1 MSAVGRQLEIGWTGA
16 FEAFRAKAPDVVGG
30 LASRAFREGCSLV
43 LRTQTTSRDRR
54 SLRSAGGHLDGMD
67 FMDGMDSEPR
77 SAAVAGG
84 GRGGVERSRGGCWV
98 RAGRGCFGRGPRHAV
113 VARFARRAVS
123 WTKWTS
129 WTEWTPNREALHLRR
144 TGGVHRMLR
153 GDGLL
158 RVDGWRL
165 GRGPRHAVDARFAR
179 RAVTW
184 TRWTRMDRDGHGWTR
199 WTRTAKRCTCGGRA
213 ACIGCSGATASCGS
227 MAGVLGAGHVMRS
240 TLASLGGRSIGRDGL
255 HGRNGPEP
263 RSAAAAAGGRGG
275 VERSRGGCRV
285 RAGRW
290 CFGRGPHHAV
300 DARFARPG
308 ILWTRWTS
316 WTEWTSEPRI
326 AAGAAVGWRRLEC
339 GGSGRLAWT
348 LRAHEPAP
356 ARERFS
362 RREPRT
368 ARSSPG
374 PIRAHVGA
382 CDP

>member
-1 MSAVGRQLEIGWTGA
+1 MKPSRAMHRCGTTDNGKATAPRGSAESLVCAR
-16 FEAFRAKAPDVVGG
+16 
-30 LASRAFREGCSLV
+30 ASRTWVTG
-43 LRTQTTSRDRR
+43 LRR
-54 SLRSAGGHLDGMD
+54 
-67 FMDGMDSEPR
+67 
-77 SAAVAGG
+77 
-84 GRGGVERSRGGCWV
+84 GRFVRGVRW
-98 RAGRGCFGRGPRHAV
+98 CFGRGPRHAV

-227 MAGVLGAGHVMRS
+227 MAGVLGAGHVTRS

-263 RSAAAAAGGRGG
+263 RSAAVAKSASRDRQPASTAPRLRTKDGDRATATPLPQVAKRRRGRSDRERSERDGRGSSIPM
-275 VERSRGGCRV
+275 ES
-285 RAGRW
+285 
-290 CFGRGPHHAV
+290 
-300 DARFARPG
+300 
-308 ILWTRWTS
+308 
-316 WTEWTSEPRI
+316 
-326 AAGAAVGWRRLEC
+326 
-339 GGSGRLAWT
+339 
-348 LRAHEPAP
+348 
-356 ARERFS
+356 S
-362 RREPRT
+362 RRVE
-368 ARSSPG
+368 
-374 PIRAHVGA
+374 I
-382 CDP
+382 